1 MSLGLALRRAIPQS
15 LKNRLRQF
23 SAPWRLSAL
32 LSPYLPATVCIDV
45 GASYYPHAKWLIFLN
60 SPKARWIAVEP
71 NEKNLGYVQAWAW
84 PCQVSTCTS
93 GLSREGGLQT
103 LFVTNVDTGSSLLM
117 PEIGPAMQHRITN
130 LDYFFPVRERQIDTI
145 TLVQAQ
151 QDVPQNLPVFIKLDT
166 QGTELS
172 ILEGAQILFDA
183 QRIVGI
189 EMESTLQAQPIMKGA
204 GKFWQAC
211 AFLEERGFELL
222 HVKPIHAVGRTGPGR
237 ARSLRYLNEC
247 DAIFALRQDIACS
260 LPVGFRASLLAFYLT
275 NAFHEEGLCL
285 LDSDSD
291 LRALLSARGC
301 PVDHLRDSLKAF
313 V

>member
-32 LSPYLPATVCIDV
+32 LSPHLPPALCIDV
-45 GASYYPHAKWLIFLN
+45 GASYYPHAKWLMFLN
-60 SPKARWIAVEP
+60 SPRVRWIAVEP
-71 NEKNLGYVQAWAW
+71 NAVNLAYVRSWAW
-84 PCQVSTCTS
+84 PCQVSTCTT
-93 GLSREGGLQT
+93 GLSHGGGRQT

-130 LDYFFPVRERQIDTI
+130 LDYFFPVREIQIDTV
-145 TLVQAQ
+145 TLESVQKEAP
-151 QDVPQNLPVFIKLDT
+151 QDLPIFVKLDT

-172 ILEGAQILFDA
+172 ILQGAEALFDA
-183 QRIVGI
+183 KRVVGI
-189 EMESTLQAQPIMKGA
+189 ELESTLQAQPIMKGA

-222 HVKPIHAVGRTGPGR
+222 HVKPIHAVGRSGPGR

-247 DAIFALRQDIACS
+247 DAVFALRPDIARS
-260 LPVGFRASLLAFYLT
+260 LPVAFRASLLAFYVT
-275 NAFHEEGLCL
+275 NDFHEEGLCL
-285 LDSDSD
+285 LDADAD
-291 LRALLSARGC
+291 LRTLLAAQGC
-301 PVDHLRDSLKAF
+301 QVDRLRDSLKAL

>member
-32 LSPYLPATVCIDV
+32 LSPYLPPAVCIDV
-45 GASYYPHAKWLIFLN
+45 GASYYPHAKWLLFLN
-60 SPKARWIAVEP
+60 SPKVRWVAVEP
-71 NEKNLGYVQAWAW
+71 NEANLAYVRSWAW
-84 PCQVSTCTS
+84 PCQVSTCTT
-93 GLSREGGLQT
+93 GLSRDGGPQT

-130 LDYFFPVRERQIDTI
+130 LDYFFPVRERRIETI
-145 TLVQAQ
+145 TLERVQ
-151 QDVPQNLPVFIKLDT
+151 QDLPQDLPVFVKLDT

-172 ILEGAQILFDA
+172 ILQGAPSMFDA

-189 EMESTLQAQPIMKGA
+189 ELESTLQAQPIMKGA

-211 AFLEERGFELL
+211 AYLEERGFELL
-222 HVKPIHAVGRTGPGR
+222 HVKPIHAARRAGR
-237 ARSLRYLNEC
+237 ARVHSLRYLNEC
-247 DAIFALRQDIACS
+247 DAIFALRQDVAGS
-260 LPVGFRASLLAFYLT
+260 LPVAHRASLLAFYLT

-285 LDSDSD
+285 LDADQG
-291 LRALLSARGC
+291 L
-301 PVDHLRDSLKAF
+301 
-313 V
+313 